1 MNTFS
6 ERLAAAVAK
15 KGPLCVGLDPHLDRL
30 PTGYRVQCQDLRTP
44 SGRIAAARAVEAWS
58 RLVIEAVAD
67 QVAILKP
74 QIALFEQMGAA
85 GLAILEDLVKV
96 AQAAGLL
103 VLMDAKRG
111 DIGSTAEAYAK
122 ALLDDDGPFGADAVT
137 LSPYLGRDSMAPFIK
152 RCGSDGK
159 GVFILLRTSNPGGAE
174 IQRDSVQAAKLVATW
189 VDAWNSPLLDKNGL
203 GPVGVVVGATL
214 GEELI
219 HWRERLDN
227 AWFLMPGYGAQGAS
241 AADTRS
247 GHRADGLGALINSSR
262 GILFAA
268 PGEEEAYDDD
278 PGGLIRQKTLAA
290 IADLAAAQKGH

>member
-1 MNTFS
+1 
-6 ERLAAAVAK
+6 
-15 KGPLCVGLDPHLDRL
+15 
-30 PTGYRVQCQDLRTP
+30 
-44 SGRIAAARAVEAWS
+44 
-58 RLVIEAVAD
+58 
-67 QVAILKP
+67 
-74 QIALFEQMGAA
+74 
-85 GLAILEDLVKV
+85 
-96 AQAAGLL
+96 
-103 VLMDAKRG
+103 MDAKRG
-111 DIGSTAEAYAK
+111 DIGYTAEAYAK

-174 IQRDSVQAAKLVATW
+174 IQRDSAQAANLVATW

-219 HWRERLDN
+219 HWRKRLDN

-241 AADTRS
+241 AVDTRS